1 MLVFRQKQP
10 FANVLQNNCF
20 QKFRKFHWKTPVLE
34 SLFSKFA
41 GLRPAKLL
49 KKLKYRCFPVK
60 FVKFL
65 RTPFLQSTSNGCFFR
80 CFLIILISSSLI
92 INVNKL
98 FFNPLIANPTKWS
111 NTVKQFVH

>member
-65 RTPFLQSTSNGCFFR
+65 RTSFLQSTSNDCFFR